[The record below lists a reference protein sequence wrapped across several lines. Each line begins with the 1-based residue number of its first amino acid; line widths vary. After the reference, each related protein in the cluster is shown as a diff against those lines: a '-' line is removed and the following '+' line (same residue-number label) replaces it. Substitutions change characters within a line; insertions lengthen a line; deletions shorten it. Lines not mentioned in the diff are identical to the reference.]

1 MTQACGL
8 LKGELFTPIGADRF
22 AVKLAGSALHPQ
34 DTARKRQEGARRGRS
49 RENRAHFCPDKEGA
63 QTIPVYCRAPD
74 AVRAESRRLSPLIAV
89 SLPYFP
95 LTHINASLTTCLC
108 WEGLRGKA
116 APPAD
121 TAGAQNFVLLRG
133 VFGVDRFARREAAV
147 SPLVDG

>member
-1 MTQACGL
+1 MFCLVGNSCACRRRLPDGKVTQACGL
-8 LKGELFTPIGADRF
+8 LKGGLFTPIGADRF

-95 LTHINASLTTCLC
+95 LTHINASLRLAYLGRVT
-108 WEGLRGKA
+108 RQSRA
-116 APPAD
+116 
-121 TAGAQNFVLLRG
+121 
-133 VFGVDRFARREAAV
+133 ARRRGGSAKLCFA
-147 SPLVDG
+147 